1 MFESG
6 PTTLTRHDVLIDALR
21 WQGSLAGLDLR
32 PNDRILVLM
41 SGLSAWPGL
50 QFAAGLQG
58 LIVVPVNVKLEP
70 SEIGFV
76 IEKTRPA
83 AIVVERMFRGRDL
96 LGHLEQAIKEAQLQE
111 PCVVVACSEAE
122 IAECRVDSSVRSP
135 SPPARRG
142 VTQLDWRE
150 FMGTSVDDLGQ
161 ALAKLSR
168 QPGMDR
174 DYLIQFTSGTT
185 AFPKG
190 AVLTEMQLLRFAY
203 EFGTRLGLR
212 SGDVVLSTQPFHHIG
227 GTMNTTFMPFVH
239 DVKMVV
245 PYFYSP
251 RNCLRLIEQ
260 ERCTVRYGT
269 DAMYQMELGLDEFES
284 FDLSSLE
291 RGWTLGSP
299 EFLSRVTEKMG
310 MAGLV
315 SAYGLTE
322 ACGGPAI
329 GDVNDPAERRLESG
343 GRPVPG
349 THIEA
354 RVIGTKEPLP
364 RGEVGELSVRGWCTM
379 SRYWGEADATRKVF
393 DSDGWLRTG
402 DLGFVDGAGYV
413 HFVDRLKDIVRPGG
427 ENVSASEVEAML
439 LAHPAIEQ
447 ASVIRI
453 PDPVL
458 GEVPGAAV
466 RVKSGSDV
474 TGETLQHWCEG
485 KLASFKIPRR
495 IWMVAEFPMTE
506 SGKVVKRL
514 LEEQLLGPGSQPQ
527 GPA

>member
-1 MFESG
+1 MMS
-6 PTTLTRHDVLIDALR
+6 LIDTLR
-21 WQGSLAGLDLR
+21 WQGSLARLDLR
-32 PNDRILVLM
+32 PNDRILVMM

-50 QFAAGLQG
+50 QFAAGLHG
-58 LIVVPVNVKLEP
+58 LIVVPVNLKLEP
-70 SEIGFV
+70 SEIGFL

-83 AIVVERMFRGRDL
+83 VIVIERMFRGRDL
-96 LGHLEQAIKEAQLQE
+96 LGHLEQATNEAQLRE
-111 PCVVVACSEAE
+111 HCVVIACSEAE
-122 IAECRVDSSVRSP
+122 IAECRLDSSVRSS
-135 SPPARRG
+135 SPAAQRG

-150 FMGTSVDDLGQ
+150 FIGTSEVDPGQ
-161 ALAKLSR
+161 WVAKHRR
-168 QPGMDR
+168 QPGNDR
-174 DYLIQFTSGTT
+174 DCLIQFTSGTT

-190 AVLTEMQLLRFAY
+190 AVLTERQLLRFAY
-203 EFGTRLGLR
+203 EFGRRLGLR
-212 SGDVVLSTQPFHHIG
+212 KGDVVLSTQPFHHIG

-239 DVKMVV
+239 DVTMVV

-299 EFLSRVTEKMG
+299 EFLSRVAEKMG

-322 ACGGPAI
+322 ACGGPAV
-329 GDVNDPAERRLESG
+329 GDVNDSAVRRLESG

-354 RVIGTKEPLP
+354 RAIGAKEPLP
-364 RGEVGELSVRGWCTM
+364 RGEVGELSVLGWCTM
-379 SRYWGEADATRKVF
+379 SRYWDEPDATQKVF

-402 DLGFVDGAGYV
+402 DLGFVDEAGYV

-427 ENVSASEVEAML
+427 ENVSSSEVEATL
-439 LAHPAIEQ
+439 LAHPAIQQ

-474 TGETLQHWCEG
+474 TGETLRAWCEG
-485 KLASFKIPRR
+485 KLAAFKIPRR
-495 IWMVAEFPMTE
+495 IWIVPEFPMTE
-506 SGKVVKRL
+506 SGKVAKRL
-514 LEEQLLGPGSQPQ
+514 LEQQLLGPGS
-527 GPA
+527 

>member
-1 MFESG
+1 
-6 PTTLTRHDVLIDALR
+6 
-21 WQGSLAGLDLR
+21 
-32 PNDRILVLM
+32 
-41 SGLSAWPGL
+41 
-50 QFAAGLQG
+50 
-58 LIVVPVNVKLEP
+58 
-70 SEIGFV
+70 
-76 IEKTRPA
+76 
-83 AIVVERMFRGRDL
+83 VVERTFRGRDL
-96 LGHLEQAIKEAQLQE
+96 LGHLERAMNESPLRQ
-111 PCVVVACSEAE
+111 PCVVIACSEAE
-122 IAECRVDSSVRSP
+122 IAECRMNSGAGS
-135 SPPARRG
+135 SPPAEPRG
-142 VTQLDWRE
+142 IAQLEWRE
-150 FMGTSVDDLGQ
+150 FIGTSEVDPGQ
-161 ALAKLSR
+161 ALAKLLR
-168 QPGMDR
+168 QPSSDR

-190 AVLTEMQLLRFAY
+190 AVLTERQMLRFAY

-212 SGDVVLSTQPFHHIG
+212 RGDVVLSTQPFHHIG
-227 GTMNTTFMPFVH
+227 GTMNTTLMPFVH
-239 DVKMVV
+239 EVKMVV

-251 RNCLRLIEQ
+251 RHCLRLIEQ

-299 EFLSRVTEKMG
+299 EFLSRVAEKMG
-310 MAGLV
+310 IAGLV

-329 GDVNDPAERRLESG
+329 GDVNDSAERRLESG

-349 THIEA
+349 TRVEA
-354 RVIGTKEPLP
+354 RAIGTVETLP
-364 RGEVGELSVRGWCTM
+364 RGEVGELSVLGWCTM
-379 SRYWGEADATRKVF
+379 SRYWEEPDATRKVF

-402 DLGFVDGAGYV
+402 DLGFVDEAGYV

-439 LAHPAIEQ
+439 LAHPAIQQ

-458 GEVPGAAV
+458 GEVPGAVV
-466 RVKSGSDV
+466 RIESGSDV
-474 TGETLQHWCEG
+474 TGETLQTWCEG
-485 KLASFKIPRR
+485 KLAEFKIPRR
-495 IWMVAEFPMTE
+495 IWIVPELPMTE

-514 LEEQLLGPGSQPQ
+514 LEEQLLGPGS
-527 GPA
+527 